1 MAKRHGGQVLID
13 QLAVNGC
20 ERVFCVPG
28 ESYLAALDGLYG
40 QPQIQTVVC
49 RQEGGAAMM
58 AEAYGKL
65 TGRPGVCFVTR
76 GPGATNASAGVHIA
90 QQDSTPM
97 ILFIGQIARGYV
109 DREAFQEV
117 DFRQMYQPLAKWVAS
132 IDSAERIPEY
142 ISRAY
147 HTAVSGR
154 PGPVVLVLPEDM
166 LAEQVDVADAKPA
179 LVIQTKPDAVDVE
192 VVAATLAA
200 ASQPIV
206 IVGGGGWS
214 ATASYALMAFAE
226 RWSLPV
232 VAEFRCQDYFDNH
245 HPCYIGDLGLDI
257 NPKLFD
263 RVAASDAILCIG
275 ARLGEMP
282 SNAYSLLDIPNPS
295 QKLLH
300 IHPSADELG
309 RVYRPDLAVVA
320 TAPAFAATLKDMTL
334 TARREWREWTEA
346 GRSDYLAHIE
356 PRPVTTS
363 PDLGRVVAWLSARLA
378 GDVIITNGAGLYTA
392 TVHRQ
397 YQYGEYRSQ
406 LAPIAGSM
414 GYGLPAAISA
424 KLQQPDKTVVCFAG
438 DGCFLMTG
446 QELATLMKYEVRI
459 IIIVVNNGM
468 YGTIRMHQEREFP
481 GRVVATSLR
490 NPDFAAYARSFG
502 LDGQIVTATD
512 AFPAAFEH
520 ALTQRTAAL
529 IELRMQQS
537 VQSSGNA

>member
-1 MAKRHGGQVLID
+1 MANRHGGRVLID
-13 QLAVNGC
+13 QLAINGC

-40 QPQIQTVVC
+40 QPRIQTVVC

-65 TGRPGVCFVTR
+65 TGKPGVCFVTR

-97 ILFIGQIARGYV
+97 ILFIGQIDRGYV

-166 LAEQVDVADAKPA
+166 LAEPVDVVDAKPA
-179 LVIQTKPDAVDVE
+179 VAIQTRPDAAGID

-200 ASQPIV
+200 ASRPIV
-206 IVGGGGWS
+206 IVGGGSWS
-214 ATASYALMAFAE
+214 DSTSYALMAFAE

-245 HPCYIGDLGLDI
+245 HPSYIGDLGLGI
-257 NPKLFD
+257 NSKLFE
-263 RVAASDAILCIG
+263 RVAASDVILCIG

-282 SNAYSLLDIPNPS
+282 TNAYSLLNIPNPS
-295 QKLLH
+295 QTFVH

-309 RVYRPDLAVVA
+309 RVYRPDLGIVA
-320 TAPAFAATLKDMTL
+320 TAPAFAATLQNMTL
-334 TARREWREWTEA
+334 TPRREWREWTKA
-346 GRSDYLAHIE
+346 GRRDYLAHIE
-356 PRPVTTS
+356 PPTATTA
-363 PDLGRVVAWLSARLA
+363 PDLGRIVAWLSTRLA
-378 GDVIITNGAGLYTA
+378 GDAIITNGAGLYTSI
-392 TVHRQ
+392 VQRH
-397 YQYGEYRSQ
+397 YQYREYRSQ

-446 QELATLMKYEVRI
+446 QELATVMQYKVRI
-459 IIIVVNNGM
+459 IIVVVNNSM
-468 YGTIRMHQEREFP
+468 YGTIRMHQEREYP

-502 LDGQIVTATD
+502 LDGQVVTTTD

-520 ALTQRTAAL
+520 ALTQSTAAL
-529 IELRMQQS
+529 IELR
-537 VQSSGNA
+537 VK

>member
-1 MAKRHGGQVLID
+1 MANRHGGRVLID
-13 QLAVNGC
+13 QLAINGC

-28 ESYLAALDGLYG
+28 ESYLAALDGLYE

-97 ILFIGQIARGYV
+97 ILFIGQIDRGYV

-117 DFRQMYQPLAKWVAS
+117 DFRQMFQPLAKWVAS

-166 LAEQVDVADAKPA
+166 LAEQVDVADAKSA
-179 LVIQTKPDAVDVE
+179 VAVRSKPNAADIGAVGDIL
-192 VVAATLAA
+192 AGATW
-200 ASQPIV
+200 PIV

-214 ATASYALMAFAE
+214 GSTSYAFMAFAE

-257 NPKLFD
+257 NGKLFE
-263 RVAASDAILCIG
+263 RLAASDVILCIG

-282 SNAYSLLDIPNPS
+282 SNAYSLLDIPNPG
-295 QKLLH
+295 QKFVH

-309 RVYRPDLAVVA
+309 RVYRPDLGIVA
-320 TAPAFAATLKDMTL
+320 TARAFAATLQDMTL
-334 TARREWREWTEA
+334 TPRREWREWTEA
-346 GRSDYLAHIE
+346 ARSDYLAHIA
-356 PRPVTTS
+356 PPTPATAL
-363 PDLGRVVAWLSARLA
+363 DLSRIVDWLSTRLA
-378 GDVIITNGAGLYTA
+378 GDAIITNGAGLYTA
-392 TVHRQ
+392 TVQRH
-397 YQYGEYRSQ
+397 YQYGGYRSQ

-414 GYGLPAAISA
+414 GYGLPAAVSA

-446 QELATLMKYEVRI
+446 QELATVAQYEVRI
-459 IIIVVNNGM
+459 VIVVVNNSM

-502 LDGQIVTATD
+502 LDGQVVTATE

-520 ALTQRTAAL
+520 ALTQSTAAL
-529 IELRMQQS
+529 IELRL
-537 VQSSGNA
+537 

>member
-1 MAKRHGGQVLID
+1 MANRHGGQVLID
-13 QLAVNGC
+13 QLSINGC

-97 ILFIGQIARGYV
+97 ILFIGQIDRGYV

-117 DFRQMYQPLAKWVAS
+117 DFRQMFQPLAKWVAS

-166 LAEQVDVADAKPA
+166 LAQQVDVADAKSA
-179 LVIQTKPDAVDVE
+179 VAIRNKPGVADIGAVVDIL
-192 VVAATLAA
+192 AGATR
-200 ASQPIV
+200 PIV
-206 IVGGGGWS
+206 IVGGGDWS
-214 ATASYALMAFAE
+214 ASASYALMAFAE

-232 VAEFRCQDYFDNH
+232 VAEFRCQDYIDNH
-245 HPCYIGDLGLDI
+245 HPSYVGDLGLGI
-257 NPKLFD
+257 NPKLFE
-263 RVAASDAILCIG
+263 RVVASDVILCIG

-282 SNAYSLLDIPNPS
+282 SNAYSLLDIPNPG
-295 QKLLH
+295 QKFIH
-300 IHPSADELG
+300 IHPSTDELG
-309 RVYRPDLAVVA
+309 RVYRPDVGIVA
-320 TAPAFAATLKDMTL
+320 TAPAF
-334 TARREWREWTEA
+334 TAGLQDLALQPRAEWREWTEA
-346 GRSDYLAHIE
+346 GRRDYLAHIV
-356 PRPVTTS
+356 PPAATTS
-363 PDLGRVVAWLSARLA
+363 PDLGCIVSWLSTRLS
-378 GDVIITNGAGLYTA
+378 GDAIITNGAGLYTA
-392 TVHRQ
+392 TVQRH
-397 YQYGEYRSQ
+397 YQYGAYRSQ

-414 GYGLPAAISA
+414 GYGLPAAIGA

-446 QELATLMKYEVRI
+446 QELATVMQYEVRI
-459 IIIVVNNGM
+459 IIIVVNNSM
-468 YGTIRMHQEREFP
+468 YGTIRKHQQREFP
-481 GRVVATSLR
+481 GRVVATELR

-502 LDGQIVTATD
+502 LDGQLVTATD
-512 AFPAAFEH
+512 AFPAAFER
-520 ALTQRTAAL
+520 AFVQPTAAL
-529 IELRMQQS
+529 IE
-537 VQSSGNA
+537 VQIS